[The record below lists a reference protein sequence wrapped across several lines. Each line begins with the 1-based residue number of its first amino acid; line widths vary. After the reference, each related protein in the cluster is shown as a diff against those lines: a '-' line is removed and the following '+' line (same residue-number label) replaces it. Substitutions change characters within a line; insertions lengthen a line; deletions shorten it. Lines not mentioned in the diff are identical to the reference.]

1 MRVILVGEGK
11 PLYFLA
17 RQFVAKGHQITIID
31 RDAGECES
39 LARRLEK
46 CVTVLGDG
54 SDPGVLED
62 SGARQADVLVAL
74 TSEDQDNLIA
84 CQIAQQM
91 FAVPR
96 VIALVNDPDNEQVFK
111 QLGVT
116 EAISA
121 TRIVATLLEEQA
133 ELEEVINLLPIAEG
147 RIQVAE
153 VVIGE
158 GAPARDKTL
167 RELSLPEDT
176 LIAGIIR
183 DGDVH
188 VPRGS
193 TRLHAG
199 DTVILMARPASF
211 GDALRAVAGEEV

>member
-62 SGARQADVLVAL
+62 AGARQADVLVAL
-74 TSEDQDNLIA
+74 TAEDQDNLIA